1 MEGQANRYNPKQA
14 SDNGSSQ
21 QDDLYVLVRECIAES
36 RIAQKRLYDLYAPR
50 AYGVIRRYV
59 YDNNEAAEEILNDSF
74 YKVLTKLGQ
83 YSFQGSFEGWI
94 RRIVVNTITDY
105 LRKSISKEH
114 HKELQA
120 EDAFVASEPVG
131 IIAHKELLELVH
143 SLPDAQRTVFNLF
156 VAENYAH
163 KEIAQLLGINE
174 TNSRWYLNDARRR
187 LKEKIN
193 FISK

>member
-1 MEGQANRYNPKQA
+1 MQGNINTYNQVPA
-14 SDNGSSQ
+14 SGNSSLNES
-21 QDDLYVLVRECIAES
+21 DLFVLIKDCIGES
-36 RIAQKRLYDLYAPR
+36 RSAQKRLYDIYAPR
-50 AYGVIRRYV
+50 AFGVIKRYI
-59 YDNNEAAEEILNDSF
+59 YDNSNAAEEVLNDSF
-74 YKVLTKLGQ
+74 YKILTKLDQ

-105 LRKSISKEH
+105 MRKSISKES

-120 EDAFVASEPVG
+120 EDASVGSEPVG
-131 IIAHKELLELVH
+131 IIAHKELLGLIH
-143 SLPDAQRTVFNLF
+143 ALPHAQRTVFNLF

-163 KEIAQLLGINE
+163 KEIAELLGITE

-187 LKEKIN
+187 LKEKIS